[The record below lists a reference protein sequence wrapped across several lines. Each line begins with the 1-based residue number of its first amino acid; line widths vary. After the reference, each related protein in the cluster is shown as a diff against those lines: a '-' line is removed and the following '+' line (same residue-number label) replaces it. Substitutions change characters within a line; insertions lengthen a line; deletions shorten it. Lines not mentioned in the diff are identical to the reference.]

1 MEKQFR
7 FVYFIHNFVKNR
19 ITKKNCY
26 SEKKKND
33 LRKTV
38 IITLTLMELTDSLKN
53 KKKVLK
59 HIHKSGAIG
68 KNAEYK

>member
-1 MEKQFR
+1 
-7 FVYFIHNFVKNR
+7 
-19 ITKKNCY
+19 
-26 SEKKKND
+26 
-33 LRKTV
+33 
-38 IITLTLMELTDSLKN
+38 MELTDSLKN